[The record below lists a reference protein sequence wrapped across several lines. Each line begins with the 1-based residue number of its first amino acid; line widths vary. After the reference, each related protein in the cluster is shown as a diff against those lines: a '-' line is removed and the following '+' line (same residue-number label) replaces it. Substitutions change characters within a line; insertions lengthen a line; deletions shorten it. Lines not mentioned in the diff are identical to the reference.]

1 MYLFWLRVSLVLY
14 SLGLMHALLTLI
26 LLRRARLFRVALG
39 AFALG
44 AVFHLVS
51 LVEQTIEMG
60 HFPGT
65 SFHDSVSLLAFAIT
79 CAYLLMYWRYK
90 FEALSVF
97 TFPLVFMLTLPISV
111 GKAPRLEN
119 PLLRSGWLAVHI
131 GGLMI
136 GYAML
141 AVTFVAG
148 LMYILQE
155 RELKSKKPR
164 ALFHRLPPLEQLD
177 DLAHKTLALGFP
189 FLTVGLIS
197 GGIWAAMEWG
207 TRWPLDP
214 KVALSF
220 VTWVIYLALIFTRW
234 TAGWRGRKAA
244 YFAIAGFVAT
254 MVTWSANSGLHS
266 FK

>member
-26 LLRRARLFRVALG
+26 LLRRARLFRAALG
-39 AFALG
+39 AFMLG

-51 LVEQTIEMG
+51 LVEQAAETG
-60 HFPGT
+60 HLPGT
-65 SFHDSVSLLAFAIT
+65 SFRDSVSLVAFAIT
-79 CAYLLMYWRYK
+79 CAYLLLQWRYK
-90 FEALSVF
+90 FQALSVF
-97 TFPLVFMLTLPISV
+97 TFPLVFMLTLPISL
-111 GKAPRLEN
+111 GRAPRIEN
-119 PLLRSGWLAVHI
+119 PLLKSGWLFVHI
-131 GGLMI
+131 GGLMA
-136 GYAML
+136 GYALL

-164 ALFHRLPPLEQLD
+164 TMFQRLPPLEQLD

-197 GGIWAAMEWG
+197 GAIWATTEWG
-207 TRWPLDP
+207 ARWPLDP
-214 KVALSF
+214 KMALSF
-220 VTWVIYLALIFTRW
+220 VTWLIYLALIFTRW

-244 YFAIAGFVAT
+244 YFAIAGFLAT
-254 MVTWSANSGLHS
+254 LVTWSANSGLHS

>member
-26 LLRRARLFRVALG
+26 LLRRARLFRTALG

-51 LVEQTIEMG
+51 LVEQAMETG
-60 HFPGT
+60 LFPGT
-65 SFHDSVSLLAFAIT
+65 TFHDSVSLLAFGIT
-79 CAYLLMYWRYK
+79 CAYLLVYWRYK
-90 FEALSVF
+90 FQALSVF

-111 GKAPRLEN
+111 GRAPHIAD
-119 PLLRSGWLAVHI
+119 PLLRGGWLWVHV
-131 GGLMI
+131 LLLTA

-189 FLTVGLIS
+189 CMTLGLIS
-197 GGIWAAMEWG
+197 GAIWAAAEWG
-207 TRWPLDP
+207 SRWPLDL

-220 VTWVIYLALIFTRW
+220 VTWLIYLALVFTRW

-244 YFAIAGFVAT
+244 YFAIAGFIAT
-254 MVTWSANSGLHS
+254 LVTWSANSGLHS
-266 FK
+266 FR